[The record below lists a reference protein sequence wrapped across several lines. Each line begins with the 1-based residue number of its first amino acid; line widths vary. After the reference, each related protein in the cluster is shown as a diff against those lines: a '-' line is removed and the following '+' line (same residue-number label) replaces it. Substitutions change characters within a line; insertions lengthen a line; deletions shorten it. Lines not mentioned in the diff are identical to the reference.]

1 MQELVV
7 FARSSHCGATENVFR
22 TAESTHRLESNMWF
36 YAVDRMAALFLPS
49 SFAVNDD
56 TR

>member
-1 MQELVV
+1 M

-22 TAESTHRLESNMWF
+22 TAESTYRLESNMWF